1 MVYKMQLDA
10 DKPAYVKLREQLRE
24 EMVSPDRIHL
34 GGYVGYLC
42 IDAEN
47 VGMNGF
53 VEKQRVKPKV
63 RITADNSANANA
75 DKPPG
80 PLVFV
85 IAYSEPKKMVTTDNT
100 ANLWDAIK
108 KLEQEFEPDSN
119 AYSPWGGN
127 PNRER

>member
-1 MVYKMQLDA
+1 MAPPSLPRRRYQSTRPLRAVYKMQLDA
-10 DKPAYVKLREQLRE
+10 DKPAYVKPREQLGE

-47 VGMNGF
+47 VGLNGF

-80 PLVFV
+80 PILCSWLPILNRKERKF
-85 IAYSEPKKMVTTDNT
+85 TTH
-100 ANLWDAIK
+100 
-108 KLEQEFEPDSN
+108 FSYGRP
-119 AYSPWGGN
+119 
-127 PNRER
+127 